1 MNTEN
6 SKKYPF
12 FFQFEF
18 FEFLNLIKVFGFHN
32 LVPNSSDVG
41 CRFGWWATVYVS
53 VSCFRFFFFFIT
65 IYFQIFVCVCVILL
79 NWIYRKEK

>member
-18 FEFLNLIKVFGFHN
+18 FEFLNLIKVFGFHT

-53 VSCFRFFFFFIT
+53 VSCFRFFFHYYLFSDLC
-65 IYFQIFVCVCVILL
+65 VCVCYFIELDL
-79 NWIYRKEK
+79 

>member
-18 FEFLNLIKVFGFHN
+18 FEFLNLIKVFGFHT

-53 VSCFRFFFFFIT
+53 VSCFRFFFFHYYLFSD
-65 IYFQIFVCVCVILL
+65 FCVCVLF
-79 NWIYRKEK
+79 Y